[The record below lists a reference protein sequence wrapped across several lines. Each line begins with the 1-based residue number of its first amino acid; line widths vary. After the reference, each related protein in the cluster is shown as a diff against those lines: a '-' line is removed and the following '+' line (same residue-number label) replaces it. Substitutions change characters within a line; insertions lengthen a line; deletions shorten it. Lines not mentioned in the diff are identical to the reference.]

1 MSATE
6 NELTPAV
13 KKVLAGIE
21 DEELAARYPN
31 RAHFIDAT
39 DPRHGEMTT
48 KALLAGDPVVLVYPD
63 GREML
68 MTPERATAGLA
79 LVLFILAL
87 GWLRVRSRKPGDRV
101 VQLPPRTRIEARD
114 SRGLPTAA

>member
-1 MSATE
+1 M
-6 NELTPAV
+6 NDRLTPAV

-31 RAHFIDAT
+31 RAHFIDASH
-39 DPRHGEMTT
+39 PRHGDMTT
-48 KALLAGDPVVLVYPD
+48 NALLAGDPVVLVYPD

-68 MTPERATAGLA
+68 MTPERPTDGLA
-79 LVLFILAL
+79 ALLFAFAL
-87 GWLRVRSRKPGDRV
+87 RWLQLRSRKPDDQA
-101 VQLPPRTRIEARD
+101 VQLLPRTRIEARD